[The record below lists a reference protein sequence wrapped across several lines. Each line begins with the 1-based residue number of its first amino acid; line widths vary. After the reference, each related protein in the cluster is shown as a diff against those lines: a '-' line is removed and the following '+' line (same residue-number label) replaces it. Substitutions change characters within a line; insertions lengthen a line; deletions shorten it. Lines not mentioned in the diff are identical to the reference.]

1 MTKESTPSPTPSFGR
16 KLLRALGWLAKF
28 TLRLVFV
35 IVVGALL
42 GFGVYWSASNGVALI
57 NRQVFQPI
65 QRHTIRLDD
74 LESRYAQDYQRMNER
89 TQALQERIDTLES
102 RGATMNEALS
112 ALQTRLTTS
121 ETLLG
126 EMQTALDAAQENLSA
141 LETRQDAFEPDITEL
156 KTALAKLDSALAK
169 LDTAMGTLSD
179 AVAQTADDVETLSIT
194 VRDESPLVAVRL
206 EVQLLR
212 AMELLTRARLQLALD
227 NAGLAAT
234 EVQEARDLLLA
245 LAETLPAD
253 QQEEIEAIVLRLELG
268 LANLPDAPR
277 LASDDFE
284 IAWQLL
290 TKGLTSPTLTATE
303 TVTPTETQEP

>member
-126 EMQTALDAAQENLSA
+126 EMRTALDAAQENLSA

>member
-156 KTALAKLDSALAK
+156 KTALARLDSALAK